1 MNSDKKV
8 ILAPNSNNFLNIIYL
23 VIGILILITTIYL
36 PLIFPLKIGLIVL
49 SLIII
54 AGYLYLIISFK
65 PQVLIDSQKIF
76 FSLQK
81 DKNFEIPLSEISQI
95 GFQKFTKGKRTIKL
109 LGLKFENF
117 SNYEQKFENLNSHT
131 KNFIILG
138 RNIKNVT
145 NGLADIYL
153 NIYLNLGQSFK
164 KLETD
169 LKNLKINLQDFEQIN
184 Y

>member
-1 MNSDKKV
+1 MNSDKKIV
-8 ILAPNSNNFLNIIYL
+8 LTPNSNNFLNILYL

-36 PLIFPLKIGLIVL
+36 PLILPLKIGLIVL
-49 SLIII
+49 SAIII
-54 AGYLYLIISFK
+54 LGYLYLIISFK
-65 PQVLIDSQKIF
+65 PRILIDSQKII

-81 DKNFEIPLSEISQI
+81 NKSFEIPLSQISKI

-117 SNYEQKFENLNSHT
+117 SNYEQEFENLNNNT

-138 RNIKNVT
+138 KNIKNVT
-145 NGLADIYL
+145 EKLADIYV
-153 NIYLNLGQSFK
+153 NIYFNVGQSFK
-164 KLETD
+164 KLETN
-169 LKNLKINLQDFEQIN
+169 LKNLKINLEDFEQIN